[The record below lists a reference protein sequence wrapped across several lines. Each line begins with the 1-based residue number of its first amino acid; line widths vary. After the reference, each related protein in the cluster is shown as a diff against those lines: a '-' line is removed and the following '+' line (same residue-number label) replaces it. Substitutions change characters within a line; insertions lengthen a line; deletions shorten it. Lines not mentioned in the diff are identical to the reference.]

1 MEKVDFID
9 LAVTFVALYSSWR
22 IYEYAS
28 ARKVRKPSRFEHI
41 AYFNKDHRNLEK

>member
-1 MEKVDFID
+1 MEKVGFID

-28 ARKVRKPSRFEHI
+28 ARKVGRHGSSTSRI
-41 AYFNKDHRNLEK
+41 LTGS